1 MRDFFKQ
8 NAPGLAGVQLGGL
21 LGLFLLL
28 FPQTTANIV
37 FFIFGTAL
45 IVAGVVHAILYF
57 ADDARNAIGGWQL
70 ATGIMLVLAG
80 IAVFVLADALIAF
93 LPFIFGLILLIGGVF
108 KLQGAFDMRRMGV
121 STWARELIYVA
132 VSVVMGLVII
142 CNPFSTM
149 MTLMRVIGAALV
161 IEAVQDAICALKF
174 YKIEKK
180 F

>member
-1 MRDFFKQ
+1 MPSRK
-8 NAPGLAGVQLGGL
+8 NTRRTPLTSRWMGLTLVPLYLFTLVLVLGPL
-21 LGLFLLL
+21 
-28 FPQTTANIV
+28 V
-37 FFIFGTAL
+37 
-45 IVAGVVHAILYF
+45 Y
-57 ADDARNAIGGWQL
+57 
-70 ATGIMLVLAG
+70 MLVLSFETRADVWG
-80 IAVFVLADALIAF
+80 VIPQFTWANYKNIFQPVYLNTFVQSLKLAL
-93 LPFIFGLILLIGGVF
+93 LCTGLILLIGGVF

>member
-8 NAPGLAGVQLGGL
+8 NAPGLAGVLLGGL

-70 ATGIMLVLAG
+70 AMMVDYTRDIYKR
-80 IAVFVLADALIAF
+80 IPAL
-93 LPFIFGLILLIGGVF
+93 
-108 KLQGAFDMRRMGV
+108 
-121 STWARELIYVA
+121 
-132 VSVVMGLVII
+132 
-142 CNPFSTM
+142 FS
-149 MTLMRVIGAALV
+149 
-161 IEAVQDAICALKF
+161 
-174 YKIEKK
+174 
-180 F
+180 

>member
-1 MRDFFKQ
+1 M
-8 NAPGLAGVQLGGL
+8 
-21 LGLFLLL
+21 
-28 FPQTTANIV
+28 
-37 FFIFGTAL
+37 
-45 IVAGVVHAILYF
+45 
-57 ADDARNAIGGWQL
+57 
-70 ATGIMLVLAG
+70 
-80 IAVFVLADALIAF
+80 
-93 LPFIFGLILLIGGVF
+93 
-108 KLQGAFDMRRMGV
+108 
-121 STWARELIYVA
+121 IYVA

>member
-8 NAPGLAGVQLGGL
+8 NAPGLAGVLLGGL

-93 LPFIFGLILLIGGVF
+93 LPFIFGLILLIGGVQAAGRVRYAPHGREHMGARVDLRGRF
-108 KLQGAFDMRRMGV
+108 RGDGAGDYLQPLLDHDDAHARDRRGACDRSRAGRDLRAQV
-121 STWARELIYVA
+121 L
-132 VSVVMGLVII
+132 
-142 CNPFSTM
+142 
-149 MTLMRVIGAALV
+149 
-161 IEAVQDAICALKF
+161 
-174 YKIEKK
+174 
-180 F
+180 